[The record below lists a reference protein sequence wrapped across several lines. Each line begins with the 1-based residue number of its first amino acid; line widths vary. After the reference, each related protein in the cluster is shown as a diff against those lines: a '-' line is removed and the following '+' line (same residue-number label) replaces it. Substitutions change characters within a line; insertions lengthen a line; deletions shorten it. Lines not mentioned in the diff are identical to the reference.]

1 MKIVFQISGGIG
13 KSVAA
18 TAVCKA
24 IKTRYPDPSASGLP
38 PFRGPDVIREQ
49 PPKNPAYW
57 SIPLGP
63 IIWQRRASAQ
73 NLSTFLTPKPHN
85 QLSLKPLPT
94 AAFVDIFIC

>member
-38 PFRGPDVIREQ
+38 PFRGPRRNQGTTAEKSRLLVH
-49 PPKNPAYW
+49 PAW
-57 SIPLGP
+57 SYYMA
-63 IIWQRRASAQ
+63 ASRFRTKLIHIF
-73 NLSTFLTPKPHN
+73 NSK
-85 QLSLKPLPT
+85 T
-94 AAFVDIFIC
+94 A